1 MSLRLR
7 QHIVKAHNLENIKRQ
22 ASAPQS
28 GTKPGLLERIAV
40 TMKSVL
46 VVLLALALFFQE
58 ATAFGVYT
66 PVFARQTAPAV
77 S

>member
-1 MSLRLR
+1 
-7 QHIVKAHNLENIKRQ
+7 
-22 ASAPQS
+22 
-28 GTKPGLLERIAV
+28 
-40 TMKSVL
+40 MKSVL